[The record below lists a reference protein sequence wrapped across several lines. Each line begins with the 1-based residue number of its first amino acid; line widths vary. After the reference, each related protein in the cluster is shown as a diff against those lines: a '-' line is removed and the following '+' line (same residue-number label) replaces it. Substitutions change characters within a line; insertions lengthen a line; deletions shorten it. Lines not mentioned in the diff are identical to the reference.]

1 MKRKKIDLGFL
12 LTEIFFDKSL
22 TLISFI
28 FSLIIVYFVHLNL
41 VTNNKN
47 PDVFSVKVKV
57 ESIIVGDYIP
67 QEFSKSFNLI
77 KLSESEKILILKS
90 IRNQYLMTEY
100 LSFRE
105 SFHLYRKKLYK
116 NAKKKNYRVSNL
128 NSRIIDNNTAN
139 ILFELLLTKT
149 SDNEINVSQFNEEV
163 YYKEIKTLIEKYFD
177 EHVDINKNLAKY
189 YFFNITNLSEEN
201 TKIYKHLSSIVF
213 LTILIN
219 IMWVFFKN
227 RKIIFKLID

>member
-90 IRNQYLMTEY
+90 IRNQYLMT
-100 LSFRE
+100 
-105 SFHLYRKKLYK
+105 
-116 NAKKKNYRVSNL
+116 
-128 NSRIIDNNTAN
+128 
-139 ILFELLLTKT
+139 
-149 SDNEINVSQFNEEV
+149 
-163 YYKEIKTLIEKYFD
+163 
-177 EHVDINKNLAKY
+177 
-189 YFFNITNLSEEN
+189 
-201 TKIYKHLSSIVF
+201 
-213 LTILIN
+213 
-219 IMWVFFKN
+219 
-227 RKIIFKLID
+227 